1 MHSLV
6 NRWGET
12 ILAAALGAIFVACSG
27 GPDVSEALDEGA
39 AEGEP
44 VLIGELE
51 QALSCQLF
59 QEDRVGN
66 GFWMSSS
73 VDYDDASGSVSVSTT
88 LSNSRSFVGFTGG
101 VAIAFV
107 DANQQELYRTPVQQF
122 GLDGCRFR
130 CPRTRSADWQDSV
143 PVGGVAG
150 IAILQAHTPT
160 GRALPEH
167 LRPTAP
173 PESLMPDVAALV
185 QPCF

>member
-6 NRWGET
+6 NRFGGT
-12 ILAAALGAIFVACSG
+12 ILATALGAILVACSG
-27 GPDVSEALDEGA
+27 ESDLSGALDEGA
-39 AEGEP
+39 TAGVP
-44 VLIGELE
+44 VPIGELG
-51 QALSCQLF
+51 QALSCQLS
-59 QEDRVGN
+59 QEDRVGS
-66 GFWMSSS
+66 GFWMNSS
-73 VDYDDASGSVSVSTT
+73 VDYDDASGAVSVSTT
-88 LSNSRSFVGFTGG
+88 LSNSRSLVGFTGG

-130 CPRTRSADWQDSV
+130 CPRTRTAAWQDSV
-143 PVGGVAG
+143 PVAGVAG

-160 GRALPEH
+160 GRALPEN

-173 PESLMPDVAALV
+173 PDSLMPDVAALV